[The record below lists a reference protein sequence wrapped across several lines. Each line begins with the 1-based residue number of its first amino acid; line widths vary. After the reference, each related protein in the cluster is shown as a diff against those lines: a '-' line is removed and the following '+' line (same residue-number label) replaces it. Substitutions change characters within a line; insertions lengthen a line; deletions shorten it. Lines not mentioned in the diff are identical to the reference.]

1 MTDSQYEFVNSKVI
15 KYKNLKNKRDMILD
29 ILQQIDNGI
38 YQITPNFN
46 SPIDI
51 NEFGNEITVSIK
63 NFFNKKVDELEQEM
77 FEI

>member
-38 YQITPNFN
+38 CQITPNFN

-63 NFFNKKVDELEQEM
+63 NFFNEKIKVIEEDM
-77 FEI
+77 SKI

>member
-38 YQITPNFN
+38 CQITPNFN